1 MSQTSGT
8 PGGGASAVTVETRD
22 DGRAIVA
29 RPGKKLMDDEALK
42 ALRTAID
49 DACAANPAASLIVVD
64 LSAVGLLPSLA
75 LGLLVQIGNKR
86 KARQQKMKLAAVQ
99 PQVRQ
104 VFAITR
110 LDRVFDFADSVDAAV
125 Q

>member
-1 MSQTSGT
+1 MSET
-8 PGGGASAVTVETRD
+8 PGGQNTAVSVETRD

-42 ALRTAID
+42 ALRTAIE
-49 DACAANPAASLIVVD
+49 DACTANPAASLIVVD

-75 LGLLVQIGNKR
+75 LGLLVQIANKC

-110 LDRVFDFADSVDAAV
+110 LDRVFDFAPSVDAAM